1 MKKERFDRMENNI
14 IEVKDLVKIYDRR
27 IRAVDGISF
36 TVKEGEIFGFLGPN
50 GAGKTTAINVLTTVL
65 TPTSGTV
72 KVCGYDVVHDSQNV
86 RKNIGVVPQDLTADE
101 DLTGMENIL
110 LCAELYGV
118 PKAEARKRAQELL
131 SLVELSDAA
140 DRLVETYSGG
150 MRRRLEL
157 AAGLI
162 NRPRVLFLDEPTL
175 GLDVQTRAAIWKYIR
190 HLKEQYRM
198 TLFVTTHYLEEADS
212 LCDRIA
218 IIDHG
223 KIVKLDTPAALKD
236 SIGGDIIE
244 VAVEGDP
251 APLVEV
257 LKKIETVREV
267 VCKDD
272 GTCRLKVKS
281 GDKTAPAVINAV
293 SDAGLKLTKIWLSR
307 PTLDEAYLEFTGRS
321 LRHEEADRETMRIQ
335 RMQMRRR
342 RA

>member
-1 MKKERFDRMENNI
+1 MPGEKNV
-14 IEVKDLVKIYDRR
+14 IEVIDLVKVYDKT

-65 TPTSGTV
+65 TPTSGSA
-72 KVCGYDVVHDSQNV
+72 KVCGFDVVHNAVDV
-86 RKNIGVVPQDLTADE
+86 RKSTGVVPQDLTADE
-101 DLTGMENIL
+101 DLTGMENVL
-110 LCAELYGV
+110 LCADLYAV
-118 PKAEARKRAQELL
+118 PKGEAKKRAKELID
-131 SLVELSDAA
+131 LVELSDAA

-162 NRPRVLFLDEPTL
+162 NRPKVLFLDEPTL

-190 HLKEQYRM
+190 HLKDEYGM
-198 TLFVTTHYLEEADS
+198 SLFVTTHYLEEADN

-223 KIVKLDTPAALKD
+223 KIIKLDTPAALKD
-236 SIGGDIIE
+236 SLGGDIIE

-251 APLVEV
+251 QPLVDT
-257 LKKIETVREV
+257 LKKISTVREV
-267 VCKDD
+267 VCKED

-281 GDKTAPAVINAV
+281 GEQTAPEVINAV
-293 SDAGLKLTKIWLSR
+293 AAAGLKLRRIWLSK
-307 PTLDEAYLEFTGRS
+307 PTLDEVYLEYTGRS
-321 LRHEEADRETMRIQ
+321 LRHEEVDRETVRTQ
-335 RMQMRRR
+335 RMNMRRR
-342 RA
+342 RQ

>member
-1 MKKERFDRMENNI
+1 MENNV
-14 IEVKDLVKIYDRR
+14 IEVKDLVKVFEKK

-36 TVKEGEIFGFLGPN
+36 TVREGEIFGFLGPN

-65 TPTSGTV
+65 APTSGSV
-72 KVCGYDVVHDSQNV
+72 KVCGFDVARDSQNV

-101 DLTGMENIL
+101 DLTGMENVM
-110 LCAELYGV
+110 LCADLYGV
-118 PKAEARKRAQELL
+118 PREEAKKRAKELL
-131 SLVELSDAA
+131 SLVELGDAA

-162 NRPRVLFLDEPTL
+162 NRPKVLFLDEPTL

-190 HLKEQYRM
+190 HLKEEYKM
-198 TLFVTTHYLEEADS
+198 TLFVTTHYLEEADN

-218 IIDHG
+218 IIDRG
-223 KIVKLDTPAALKD
+223 KIVKLDTPEALKD

-251 APLVEV
+251 APLVDV
-257 LKKIETVREV
+257 LKKLETVREV
-267 VCKDD
+267 ACKED
-272 GTCRLKVKS
+272 GTCRLKVKG
-281 GDKTAPAVINAV
+281 GDKTAPLVINAV
-293 SDAGLKLTKIWLSR
+293 SAAGLRLRKIWFSR

-321 LRHEEADRETMRIQ
+321 LRHEEGDREAIRIQ

>member
-1 MKKERFDRMENNI
+1 MEGNV
-14 IEVKDLVKIYDRR
+14 IEVESLIKVYDKK
-27 IRAVDGISF
+27 IRAVDGITFS
-36 TVKEGEIFGFLGPN
+36 VREGEIFGFLGPN

-65 TPTSGTV
+65 TPTSGRV
-72 KVCGYDVVHDSQNV
+72 RVCGFDVVHDSLDV

-110 LCAELYGV
+110 LCAELYGI
-118 PKAEARKRAQELL
+118 PKTEARKRAAELL
-131 SLVELSDAA
+131 SLVELTDAA

-175 GLDVQTRAAIWKYIR
+175 GLDVQTRTAIWKYIR
-190 HLKEQYRM
+190 HLKEQYKM

-218 IIDHG
+218 IIDRG
-223 KIVKLDTPAALKD
+223 KIVRLDTPAALKD

-251 APLVEV
+251 KPLVDV
-257 LKKIETVREV
+257 LKRIENVREV
-267 VCKDD
+267 VCKED

-281 GDKTAPAVINAV
+281 GDRTAPEVINAV
-293 SDAGLKLTKIWLSR
+293 GAAGLRLRKIWLSR
-307 PTLDEAYLEFTGRS
+307 PTLDEAYLEFTGRT
-321 LRHEEADRETMRIQ
+321 LRHEEGDRESLRTQ

>member
-1 MKKERFDRMENNI
+1 MEP
-14 IEVKDLVKIYDRR
+14 

-36 TVKEGEIFGFLGPN
+36 AVKEGEIFGFLGPN

-65 TPTSGTV
+65 TPTSGSA
-72 KVCGYDVVHDSQNV
+72 KVCGFDVVHNALDV
-86 RKNIGVVPQDLTADE
+86 RKSTGVVPQEFTADE
-101 DLTGMENIL
+101 DLSGLENIL
-110 LCAELYGV
+110 LCADLYAI
-118 PKAEARKRAQELL
+118 PKAEAKKRAKELL
-131 SLVELSDAA
+131 DLVELSDAA

-162 NRPRVLFLDEPTL
+162 NRPKVLFLDEPTL

-190 HLKEQYRM
+190 YLKVEYKM
-198 TLFVTTHYLEEADS
+198 SLFVTTHYLEEADN

-251 APLVEV
+251 LPLVEV
-257 LKKIETVREV
+257 LRKIPAVREV
-267 VCKDD
+267 TCKED
-272 GTCRLKVKS
+272 GTCRLKVKN
-281 GDKTAPAVINAV
+281 GEQTAPMVINAV
-293 SDAGLKLTKIWLSR
+293 TGAGLKLTKIWLSK
-307 PTLDEAYLEFTGRS
+307 PTLDQVYLEYTGRS
-321 LRHEEADRETMRIQ
+321 LRHEEGDRNAIMTQRIS
-335 RMQMRRR
+335 MRRAR
-342 RA
+342 S

>member
-1 MKKERFDRMENNI
+1 MGNNV
-14 IEVKDLVKIYDRR
+14 IEVENLVKVYDKK

-36 TVKEGEIFGFLGPN
+36 SVKEGEIFGFLGPN

-65 TPTSGTV
+65 MPTSGNV
-72 KVCGYDVVHDSQNV
+72 RVCGFDVVRDSLNV
-86 RKNIGVVPQDLTADE
+86 RKKIGVVPQELTADE
-101 DLTGMENIL
+101 DLTGRENIL
-110 LCAELYGV
+110 LCADLYGI
-118 PKAEARKRAQELL
+118 PKGEAKARAEELL
-131 SLVELSDAA
+131 ALVELTEAA

-162 NRPRVLFLDEPTL
+162 NRPQVLFLDEPTL

-190 HLKEQYRM
+190 HLKEQYKM

-218 IIDHG
+218 IIDRG
-223 KIVKLDTPAALKD
+223 RIVKLDTPAALKD

-251 APLVEV
+251 KPLME
-257 LKKIETVREV
+257 LLRSIKNVREV
-267 VCKDD
+267 TCKDD

-281 GDKTAPAVINAV
+281 GDKTAPEVINAIG
-293 SDAGLKLTKIWLSR
+293 DAGLKLNKIWFSR
-307 PTLDEAYLEFTGRS
+307 PTLDEAYLEFTGRT
-321 LRHEEADRETMRIQ
+321 LRHEEGDRETLRAQ